1 MKITLI
7 KEDRSEKTFARIMPE
22 EIVRIIHN
30 EDYETQLHELR
41 EMFPLLKAHNGG
53 SRISYSN
60 MNYTKHIP
68 HICFAAE
75 YEKRDGI
82 SNMRQ
87 YNGLVLLEINNLPS
101 YEDACSIRKAAAGLP
116 YTYITFVG
124 ASMRSVKIVC
134 GARSADDVLPN
145 DINKAAKIQLNAYK
159 RLNYLYSS
167 QLDITVDN
175 IQPTLQTE
183 CLMSADKGIYFNPEF
198 DPIVVSDNDIKIP
211 TYRKVQNTDY
221 SDSLLPG
228 MNQQSTNQHIFHH
241 CMADALEDAAIE
253 EGDIPTEKVL
263 NLLAKYCNESGLPL
277 EFAVKMTNYK
287 PEFCKDEQLVRQI
300 FDEAY
305 FKKLTGVIPFK
316 HIKKSTLLAYKME
329 AFMNTH
335 YELRKNVM
343 TGVPQYRYRDGFN
356 YEFVDL
362 TDEVCNSMTIRALK
376 AGLDSWD
383 KDMNRYI
390 NSVDIAQYDP
400 VNDYLSGLP
409 EWDGADR
416 ITAIAERVPT
426 TNEDWAKNFHVW
438 MRAMVAHWMGKDIL
452 HGNAYVPLLIGNQG
466 CGKSSFC
473 SILLPPELRN
483 YYNDKIDFKNDTA
496 LNLGLTSFALINID
510 EFDSLSRSQQP
521 LLKYLLTKSDVK
533 IRPPYGK
540 AYENR
545 RRYASFIGTTNN
557 HQPLTDPSGS
567 RRFIC
572 VEIVDGESIDFRT
585 HIDYEQVYAQLKYEI
600 NDGDKYWF
608 DDKETELIMNRNA
621 RFQHISDLGQMISS
635 IIRRPLADETP
646 EKMMVEDIADLLED
660 RFDSFIRIKSTN
672 RDIGKYLR
680 SHGYAHRKSEGM
692 SSYYVMNR

>member
-7 KEDRSEKTFARIMPE
+7 KEDRSEKTFARITPE
-22 EIVRIIHN
+22 ELVRIIHDQ
-30 EDYETQLHELR
+30 DYGSQLKELR
-41 EMFPLLKAHNGG
+41 EVYPLFKLHNGEPETSLRG
-53 SRISYSN
+53 LNS
-60 MNYTKHIP
+60 TKHIP
-68 HICFAAE
+68 HICFVAE
-75 YEKRDGI
+75 YEKRDGV
-82 SNMRQ
+82 SNMRE

-101 YEDACSIRKAAAGLP
+101 YEDACSIRKSAAALP

-134 GARSADDVLPN
+134 GARAVDDALCS
-145 DINKAAKIQLNAYK
+145 DASKAEKIQLNAYK
-159 RLNYLYSS
+159 RLHYLYSS

-175 IQPTLQTE
+175 IQPTLHTE
-183 CLMSADKGIYFNPEF
+183 CLMSADQGIYFNPEY
-198 DPIVVSDNDIKIP
+198 DRIVVNDDDIKVP
-211 TYRKVQNTDY
+211 TYRKVENADY
-221 SDSLLPG
+221 SDSLLPD
-228 MNQQSTNQHIFHH
+228 MNQQTTNRHIFHH

-253 EGDIPTEKVL
+253 EGDIRTEKVL

-277 EFAVKMTNYK
+277 EFAVKMTNYN
-287 PEFCKDEQLVRQI
+287 PDFGKDEQLVRQI

-305 FKKLTGVIPFK
+305 FKELTKKIPFK

-329 AFMNTH
+329 AFMNAH
-335 YELRKNVM
+335 YQLRKNVM

-390 NSVDIAQYDP
+390 NSGDIEQYDP

-409 EWDGADR
+409 EWDGVDR
-416 ITAIAERVPT
+416 IAAIAARVPT
-426 TNEDWAKNFHVW
+426 NNTDWTKNFHVW

-572 VEIVDGESIDFRT
+572 VEIIDGEGIDFRT
-585 HIDYEQVYAQLKYEI
+585 AIDYEQVYAQLKSEI
-600 NDGDKYWF
+600 NNGEKYWF
-608 DDKETELIMNRNA
+608 DDQETELIMSQNA
-621 RFQHISDLGQMISS
+621 RFQHLSDLGQMISL

-646 EKMMVEDIADLLED
+646 EKVMVEDIADLLEE
-660 RFDSFIRIKSTN
+660 RFDSFVRIKSTN
-672 RDIGKYLR
+672 RDIGRYMR
-680 SHGYAHRKSEGM
+680 SHGYEHRKCEGM
-692 SSYYVMNR
+692 SSYYIMKL